1 MKYRF
6 GRKMSNQ
13 FKTIM
18 YEEDGRD
25 YFEVTGSP
33 ADIRKMMRVAEEYGF
48 IPFFAETP
56 VMREGRKYG
65 LRFIDGIIYFY
76 FFRAA

>member
-1 MKYRF
+1 MKYHF
-6 GRKMSNQ
+6 GRKMSKA
-13 FKTIM
+13 FVTTM
-18 YEEDGRD
+18 YEEDGKD
-25 YFEVTGSP
+25 VFEVTGSP
-33 ADIRKMMRVAEEYGF
+33 ADIRKMMRVAEEDGF

-65 LRFIDGIIYFY
+65 LRFVDGSIYFH